1 MHAVPVQVHPLREL
15 TDPRGLSF
23 QRAIASRAHDIG
35 PPPRVALVHVST
47 GDESTR
53 AAELWQLTL
62 CAPRTC
68 FVNTTKQV

>member
-1 MHAVPVQVHPLREL
+1 MGWKWR
-15 TDPRGLSF
+15 
-23 QRAIASRAHDIG
+23 
-35 PPPRVALVHVST
+35 VHVST